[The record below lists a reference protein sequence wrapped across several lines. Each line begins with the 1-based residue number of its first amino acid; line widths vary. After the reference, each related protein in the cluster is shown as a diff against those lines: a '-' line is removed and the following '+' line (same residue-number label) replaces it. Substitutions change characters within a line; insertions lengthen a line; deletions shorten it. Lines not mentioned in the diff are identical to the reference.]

1 MVRFMPICVLEIMD
15 LGVIAAD
22 EDETNA
28 SIIWGIT
35 LCIDLKSIGKFKKY
49 RVLVRFR
56 ITISCISYFSPG
68 SLLLLCHVWPACY
81 HSVCQHRHCDL

>member
-1 MVRFMPICVLEIMD
+1 MVRFMPMCVLEIMD

-35 LCIDLKSIGKFKKY
+35 LCIDLKSIGKFKNIEY
-49 RVLVRFR
+49 
-56 ITISCISYFSPG
+56 S
-68 SLLLLCHVWPACY
+68 
-81 HSVCQHRHCDL
+81 